1 MIYRMKLTRHDR
13 NNKQFSSYIY
23 RLGNVLKYHL
33 ADRCFF
39 TIRKGAP
46 DKTVFPLTAMLFG

>member
-1 MIYRMKLTRHDR
+1 MKLTRHDR

-33 ADRCFF
+33 ANRRFF